1 MTRFQSDAPL
11 IPFINDEMVQLFT
24 KIMRYFVKR
33 NVLEEAGSDYKLIN
47 IDVAKKENRKESSAI
62 KLPTATNNL
71 LLKSGCSKEKKIK
84 FQGECAVILM
94 NIILKLQERS
104 PVKSVVVRKAS
115 CLSPVN
121 MARQSEISVAK
132 FESLVNKLFQ
142 GKHLTAKEA
151 DGAKSQYDDFLKS
164 IVRQNL
170 SSFEEFNFSDDRLDQ
185 YLIPHLHR
193 NSKYQDLWKVCI
205 FVFTMSHGQ
214 GAVKRG
220 FNINKYLLVENIRET
235 STRGQRLVY
244 DYFQSFNVKLH
255 EYAIPKELLL
265 S

>member
-1 MTRFQSDAPL
+1 MAAL
-11 IPFINDEMVQLFT
+11 
-24 KIMRYFVKR
+24 KR
-33 NVLEEAGSDYKLIN
+33 
-47 IDVAKKENRKESSAI
+47 
-62 KLPTATNNL
+62 
-71 LLKSGCSKEKKIK
+71 KKIK

-170 SSFEEFNFSDDRLDQ
+170 SSFEEFNFSDD
-185 YLIPHLHR
+185 
-193 NSKYQDLWKVCI
+193 
-205 FVFTMSHGQ
+205 
-214 GAVKRG
+214 
-220 FNINKYLLVENIRET
+220 
-235 STRGQRLVY
+235 
-244 DYFQSFNVKLH
+244 
-255 EYAIPKELLL
+255 
-265 S
+265 

>member
-1 MTRFQSDAPL
+1 
-11 IPFINDEMVQLFT
+11 
-24 KIMRYFVKR
+24 
-33 NVLEEAGSDYKLIN
+33 
-47 IDVAKKENRKESSAI
+47 
-62 KLPTATNNL
+62 
-71 LLKSGCSKEKKIK
+71 
-84 FQGECAVILM
+84 M

-164 IVRQNL
+164 IVRQNF

-214 GAVKRG
+214 GAVERG
-220 FNINKYLLVENIRET
+220 FNINKHLLVENIHET

-244 DYFQSFNVKLH
+244 DYFQSLNVKLH
-255 EYAIPKELLL
+255 EYVIPKE
-265 S
+265 

>member
-1 MTRFQSDAPL
+1 
-11 IPFINDEMVQLFT
+11 
-24 KIMRYFVKR
+24 
-33 NVLEEAGSDYKLIN
+33 
-47 IDVAKKENRKESSAI
+47 
-62 KLPTATNNL
+62 
-71 LLKSGCSKEKKIK
+71 
-84 FQGECAVILM
+84 M

-151 DGAKSQYDDFLKS
+151 DGAKGQS
-164 IVRQNL
+164 
-170 SSFEEFNFSDDRLDQ
+170 EFNFSDDR
-185 YLIPHLHR
+185 R
-193 NSKYQDLWKVCI
+193 CKYQDLWKVCI

-214 GAVKRG
+214 GAVERG
-220 FNINKYLLVENIRET
+220 FNINKQLLVENILKT

-244 DYFQSFNVKLH
+244 DYFQSLNVKLH
-255 EYAIPKELLL
+255 EYVIPKELLL
-265 S
+265 SCKQAHSRYEEARRKTNESETNNENQRKRKMKEDEMADIKRQKLSLERSIKSMQVDVDNYLTQAEEKNISCLVKANALRKIVREKENSVKDLEKAIEKLECELKNLK